1 MTSSLYPAYVEFRHR
16 SHKAN
21 RLIYHSVF
29 LHNVYKLCSSDSMI
43 FMLKQIAS
51 FTSWLWT
58 LGTLVYSMEL
68 IINRCFAFDLIQHQE
83 VAHVARSRIGLQRR
97 PTKSCKHV
105 VPSFEKLKDVGCYCN
120 QLATQSNLK
129 RCNHYLVSLIG
140 LRHMWIIY
148 VCIQEWTI
156 DIPLDLDQ
164 VTFFTLE
171 SFLSLISF
179 PDHVKVAGG
188 PVETPKITGCRF
200 PVFSS
205 RIKGP
210 YKSMWSIWRISM

>member
-68 IINRCFAFDLIQHQE
+68 IINRCFAFDLIQHPE

-129 RCNHYLVSLIG
+129 RCNCVSLSG
-140 LRHMWIIY
+140 
-148 VCIQEWTI
+148 
-156 DIPLDLDQ
+156 
-164 VTFFTLE
+164 FFNRTKA
-171 SFLSLISF
+171 
-179 PDHVKVAGG
+179 HVNNICLHTRVND
-188 PVETPKITGCRF
+188 
-200 PVFSS
+200 
-205 RIKGP
+205 
-210 YKSMWSIWRISM
+210 